1 MHKPGFAILLLA
13 ACTAATPPAKS
24 SKKYDEQLVPKL
36 APRTWAQPRAVVIRH
51 ALVMPAT
58 APSIQD
64 GAISFADGK
73 IVAVGPNAQVQT
85 PQGAEEIDAK
95 GLIVTPGIIDAHSHL
110 GVYASPQSQA
120 TSDGNE
126 ATNPVTAEVSAKDGF
141 WPQDPGL
148 RRAAAGGITSL
159 LILPGSAN
167 LIGGRGFPV
176 KLHFGRTAD
185 EMRFPGAKDAL
196 KMACGENPKRV
207 YGQGQHKAPQ
217 TRMGNIAETRKAWAA
232 ARDYLNKFDQ
242 WRNKG
247 MTEPPPPRDLRLET
261 LVGVLKGE
269 ILIQNHCYR
278 ADEMQLMID
287 MSHEF
292 GYQIRAFHHAIEAYK
307 LRDVL
312 AKEEIGVA
320 TWADWWGG
328 KLELWDAIPQ
338 NIGLLQEA
346 GVHAHMH
353 SDSADGIQRLN
364 QEAGKALAAARA
376 MGLKISDDDAMRWL
390 TINPAWIMGTD
401 GVTGSLEVGKMAD
414 IAIWDRNPFSVYSR
428 AQRVYADGVVTYDV
442 KTGATVLSDFEL
454 GEPLKTAALQT
465 PKAAEVPH
473 FKQISS
479 DLFAV
484 DASGGCTVIVN
495 AVGLDGKPAQVKLFG
510 GLIRDAV
517 PARSPRISAIAGS
530 ACKEVDAHGAVVT
543 PGFIDPA
550 DTLGLV
556 EVSLEDSAND
566 AQWKR
571 GEKHEAI
578 HAAIRA
584 ADDLDELSQLLPVA
598 RTGGITSSISVPGGG
613 VVSGQAAW
621 FGMDGSLLKAPIAVG
636 VRLGLQAKEELSGPR
651 AAGIGLLRELLEDAK
666 EYAAHK
672 KEYDQNK
679 SRKLIASGADLEAL
693 QPVLTG
699 KVPLLVQ
706 ANRVSDLR
714 AVLALAKEHRLKVIF
729 AGAAEGWL
737 MAAELKDV
745 PVILDARED
754 LPSNFDALASRQDN
768 AALLAAAGAK
778 VMFAPMG
785 DAHFARTL
793 PQAAG
798 NAVAFGLPYAEAI
811 KALTS
816 APAEAF
822 GIDAGRLSDGA
833 RGDVVLWSGDP
844 LETSSRPVAMWI
856 GGKQVP
862 LTNRQ
867 TALFQKYRA
876 VP

>member
-1 MHKPGFAILLLA
+1 MRRLAILLLA
-13 ACTAATPPAKS
+13 GCTAATTPKAPP
-24 SKKYDEQLVPKL
+24 SKKYDEQLTPAL
-36 APRTWAQPRAVVIRH
+36 SSRSWTQQRPVVIRH
-51 ALVMPAT
+51 ALVMPASG
-58 APSIQD
+58 PSIQD
-64 GAISFADGK
+64 GAVSFADGK
-73 IVAVGPNAQVQT
+73 IVAVGPDAQVQT
-85 PQGAEEIDAK
+85 PPQGEEIDAR
-95 GLIVTPGIIDAHSHL
+95 GLVVTPGIIDAHSHL

-120 TSDGNE
+120 NSDGNE
-126 ATNPVTAEVSAKDGF
+126 ATNPVTSEVSAKDGF

-176 KLHFGRTAD
+176 KLHFGRTAG
-185 EMRFPGAKDAL
+185 EMRFPGAKDGL

-207 YGQGQHKAPQ
+207 YGQGQHKAPS

-247 MTEPPPPRDLRLET
+247 MTEPPPARDLRLET

-269 ILIQNHCYR
+269 ILVQNHCYR

-287 MSHEF
+287 MSKEF
-292 GYQIRAFHHAIEAYK
+292 GYHIRAFHHAIEAYK

-338 NIGLLQEA
+338 NIGLLHEA

-353 SDSADGIQRLN
+353 SDSQDGIQRLN

-376 MGLKISDDDAMRWL
+376 MGLKISDDEALRWL

-401 GVTGSLEVGKMAD
+401 GVTGSLEAGKMAD
-414 IAIWDRNPFSVYSR
+414 IVIWDRSPFSVYSR

-442 KTGATVLSDFEL
+442 KTGASVLSDFEL

-465 PKAAEVPH
+465 PKAADVPH
-473 FKQISS
+473 FKPVST
-479 DLFAV
+479 DLLPVTAA
-484 DASGGCTVIVN
+484 DCTVIRN
-495 AVGLDGKPAQVKLFG
+495 AIGLDGKPMPELTLRG
-510 GLIRDAV
+510 G
-517 PARSPRISAIAGS
+517 RIDKGGAG
-530 ACKEVDAHGAVVT
+530 CKEVDAQGHVLA
-543 PGFIDPA
+543 PGFIDPS

-556 EVSLEDSAND
+556 EVSLEETAND
-566 AQWKR
+566 SQWKR
-571 GEKHEAI
+571 GEKHEPI
-578 HAAIRA
+578 HAALRA
-584 ADDLDELSQLLPVA
+584 ADDLDEFSQLLPVA
-598 RTGGITSSISVPGGG
+598 RTGGITSSVSVPGGG

-621 FGMDGSLLKAPIAVG
+621 FAMDGSVLKAPIAVN
-636 VRLGLQAKEELSGPR
+636 VRLGLQAKEELGGPR

-666 EYAAHK
+666 EYGAHK
-672 KEYDQNK
+672 KEYGQNK
-679 SRKLIASGADLEAL
+679 SRRFVASGADLEAL
-693 QPVLTG
+693 LPVLSG

-714 AVLALAKEHRLKVIF
+714 AVLALAKEHKLKVIF
-729 AGAAEGWL
+729 SGAAEGWL
-737 MAAELKDV
+737 MASELAGI

-754 LPSNFDALASRQDN
+754 LPSNFDSIASRQDN

-798 NAVAFGLPYAEAI
+798 NAVSFGLPYGEAI

-816 APAEAF
+816 NVAEAF
-822 GIDAGRLSDGA
+822 GLDTGKLADGL

-867 TALFQKYRA
+867 TALFQKYRT